1 MTIQE
6 FFSKYHF
13 SANVDFE
20 ALLKTFDRQMDIG
33 LSAEPSPSS
42 LAMLPS
48 YIDTSR
54 KVPPETPIIVL
65 DAGGT
70 NLRVAVVWFDRN
82 GKARIEDFRKYAM
95 PGTQG
100 ESLSAEVFFDTFA
113 GFLEPV
119 CQRSEGVGFC
129 FSYPTE
135 IYPDLDGRLIRWSKQ
150 VDAPAVVGKRVG
162 SCIAEALEKRT
173 GRRLKL
179 RVLNDTTATLLAG
192 MAAGMSRQ
200 YSSYVGFILGT
211 GTNIAYI
218 ERNARIA
225 KVPGLNPEGSMI
237 INVESGCFDGYDRSE
252 FDYDVAR
259 ALRDPDEGIYEKMIS
274 GAYIGTTGLMM
285 LRRAAQEG
293 LFSKPCAD
301 ALLAWKELRTID
313 FDNFTHNPYVAGPF
327 ADLPMT
333 EEDRRTVQALSEP
346 LFIRAAGLT
355 SVNIAQA
362 VIRCGEGHDPLH
374 PVCVTIDGSTYYK
387 TVSAMFKSRV
397 EEGLRTILEPRGIFF
412 DTISVDDAPMV
423 GSAIA
428 GLIA

>member
-20 ALLKTFDRQMDIG
+20 ALLKTFNRQMDIG

-135 IYPDLDGRLIRWSKQ
+135 IYPDLDGL
-150 VDAPAVVGKRVG
+150 
-162 SCIAEALEKRT
+162 T
-173 GRRLKL
+173 
-179 RVLNDTTATLLAG
+179 
-192 MAAGMSRQ
+192 
-200 YSSYVGFILGT
+200 
-211 GTNIAYI
+211 
-218 ERNARIA
+218 
-225 KVPGLNPEGSMI
+225 
-237 INVESGCFDGYDRSE
+237 
-252 FDYDVAR
+252 
-259 ALRDPDEGIYEKMIS
+259 
-274 GAYIGTTGLMM
+274 
-285 LRRAAQEG
+285 
-293 LFSKPCAD
+293 
-301 ALLAWKELRTID
+301 
-313 FDNFTHNPYVAGPF
+313 
-327 ADLPMT
+327 DLPHP
-333 EEDRRTVQALSEP
+333 P
-346 LFIRAAGLT
+346 L
-355 SVNIAQA
+355 
-362 VIRCGEGHDPLH
+362 D
-374 PVCVTIDGSTYYK
+374 
-387 TVSAMFKSRV
+387 
-397 EEGLRTILEPRGIFF
+397 
-412 DTISVDDAPMV
+412 
-423 GSAIA
+423 
-428 GLIA
+428 